1 MDCPTRG
8 SVRSRQRL
16 GRRRQSSRRGAW
28 PGQGRAPARGKSL
41 DRLNRLD
48 NNLRTPGPPR
58 GALAGPLAAVCHIR
72 GVALTDELSALD
84 LARQIYELGGIQ
96 FGSYT
101 LGRSTVNSP
110 VYVDPKRLVAVP
122 SALRTAAALVRDAAN
137 LAEARRHQRAEPF
150 ELVAGV
156 PMGGLHLATAYS
168 LTCDMP
174 LIYVKPESDPAG
186 LEIVGRFLPGQQVL
200 LVDDLITSGGSV
212 IQTAQALRGEG
223 LQVRDVIVLVDRDVG
238 AARRLEYH
246 GLRLIS
252 IVTLPA
258 MLNLYMSERLI
269 SEDEFRRSLDYL
281 DAQRP

>member
-1 MDCPTRG
+1 MTRQFDLTIICAYPVRRWGASAGPSAAGLHTRG
-8 SVRSRQRL
+8 E
-16 GRRRQSSRRGAW
+16 
-28 PGQGRAPARGKSL
+28 
-41 DRLNRLD
+41 
-48 NNLRTPGPPR
+48 
-58 GALAGPLAAVCHIR
+58 
-72 GVALTDELSALD
+72 ALTDELSALD

-96 FGSYT
+96 FGRYT

-122 SALRTAAALVRDAAN
+122 AALRTAAALVRDAAN
-137 LAEARRHQRAEPF
+137 LAETRRHQRAEPF

-186 LEIVGRFLPGQQVL
+186 LEIVGRFLPGQHVL

-223 LQVRDVIVLVDRDVG
+223 LRVRDVIVLVDRDVG

-269 SEDEFRRSLDYL
+269 SEDEYRSSLDFL
-281 DAQRP
+281 EAQRR

>member
-1 MDCPTRG
+1 MPAPRSGCTWPGHESLDPPTQPDNNLQTRG
-8 SVRSRQRL
+8 SL
-16 GRRRQSSRRGAW
+16 WGA
-28 PGQGRAPARGKSL
+28 Q
-41 DRLNRLD
+41 
-48 NNLRTPGPPR
+48 
-58 GALAGPLAAVCHIR
+58 AGPLAAGCHTS
-72 GVALTDELSALD
+72 GEALTDELSALD

-137 LAEARRHQRAEPF
+137 LAQTRRHQQAAPF

-168 LTCDMP
+168 LTADLP
-174 LIYVKPESDPAG
+174 LIYVKPESGPAG
-186 LEIVGRFLPGQQVL
+186 LEIVGRFLPGQHVL
-200 LVDDLITSGGSV
+200 LVDDLITTGGSV
-212 IQTAQALRGEG
+212 IQTAHALRNEG
-223 LQVRDVIVLVDRDVG
+223 LLVRDVIVLVDRDVG
-238 AARRLEYH
+238 AARRLEYQ
-246 GLRLIS
+246 GLRLMS

-269 SEDEFRRSLDYL
+269 SEDEYRRSLDYL
-281 DAQRP
+281 EAQRL

>member
-1 MDCPTRG
+1 M
-8 SVRSRQRL
+8 
-16 GRRRQSSRRGAW
+16 A
-28 PGQGRAPARGKSL
+28 
-41 DRLNRLD
+41 
-48 NNLRTPGPPR
+48 
-58 GALAGPLAAVCHIR
+58 GALAGPSAVGLHTS
-72 GVALTDELSALD
+72 GEALTDELSALD

-122 SALRTAAALVRDAAN
+122 SALRTAATLVRDAAN

-168 LTCDMP
+168 LTTDMP
-174 LIYVKPESDPAG
+174 LIYVKPESAPDG
-186 LEIVGRFLPGQQVL
+186 LEIVGRFLPGQHVL

-269 SEDEFRRSLDYL
+269 SEDEYRRSLDFL
-281 DAQRP
+281 EAQRP

>member
-1 MDCPTRG
+1 MTIICTRP
-8 SVRSRQRL
+8 VRRW
-16 GRRRQSSRRGAW
+16 G
-28 PGQGRAPARGKSL
+28 APAGL
-41 DRLNRLD
+41 L
-48 NNLRTPGPPR
+48 G
-58 GALAGPLAAVCHIR
+58 VCFHIR
-72 GVALTDELSALD
+72 GEALTDELSALD

-122 SALRTAAALVRDAAN
+122 PALRTAAALVRDAAN
-137 LAEARRHQRAEPF
+137 LAETRRHQQAEPF

-168 LTCDMP
+168 LATDTP
-174 LIYVKPESDPAG
+174 LIYVKPESGPEG
-186 LEIVGRFLPGQQVL
+186 FEIVGRFLPGQHVL

-212 IQTAQALRGEG
+212 IQTANALRGEG
-223 LQVRDVIVLVDRDVG
+223 LMVRDVIVLVDRDVG

-269 SEDEFRRSLDYL
+269 SEGEYRRSLAFL
-281 DAQRP
+281 EAQRP

>member
-1 MDCPTRG
+1 MWG
-8 SVRSRQRL
+8 GESA
-16 GRRRQSSRRGAW
+16 GA
-28 PGQGRAPARGKSL
+28 RHESL
-41 DRLNRLD
+41 DPPFQLD
-48 NNLRTPGPPR
+48 NNLDTLGPPW
-58 GALAGPLAAVCHIR
+58 GALAGPPAACCHTS
-72 GVALTDELSALD
+72 GVASTDELSALD

-122 SALRTAAALVRDAAN
+122 AALRTAAALVSDAAK
-137 LAEARRHQRAEPF
+137 LAQTRRHLQAEPF

-168 LTCDMP
+168 LHTDTP
-174 LIYVKPESDPAG
+174 LIYVKPESDADG

-212 IQTAQALRGEG
+212 IATAHALRAEG
-223 LQVRDVIVLVDRDVG
+223 LRVRDVIVLVDRDVG
-238 AARRLEYH
+238 AARQLEYH

-269 SEDEFRRSLDYL
+269 SEDEYRRSLDFL
-281 DAQRP
+281 EAQRQ

>member
-1 MDCPTRG
+1 M
-8 SVRSRQRL
+8 
-16 GRRRQSSRRGAW
+16 
-28 PGQGRAPARGKSL
+28 
-41 DRLNRLD
+41 
-48 NNLRTPGPPR
+48 
-58 GALAGPLAAVCHIR
+58 AGPLAAVCHIR

-174 LIYVKPESDPAG
+174 LIYVKPESDSAG
-186 LEIVGRFLPGQQVL
+186 LEIVGRFLPGQHVL

-269 SEDEFRRSLDYL
+269 SEDEFRRSLDFL

>member
-1 MDCPTRG
+1 MTRHISLTIISARPVRRWGASAEPSADGFHTRG
-8 SVRSRQRL
+8 
-16 GRRRQSSRRGAW
+16 
-28 PGQGRAPARGKSL
+28 
-41 DRLNRLD
+41 D
-48 NNLRTPGPPR
+48 
-58 GALAGPLAAVCHIR
+58 
-72 GVALTDELSALD
+72 ALTDELSALD

-122 SALRTAAALVRDAAN
+122 WALRTAAALVRDAAN
-137 LAEARRHQRAEPF
+137 LAETRRHQQAEPF

-168 LTCDMP
+168 LASDTP
-174 LIYVKPESDPAG
+174 LIYVKPDSGPGG
-186 LEIVGRFLPGQQVL
+186 LEIVGRFLPGQHVL

-212 IQTAQALRGEG
+212 IQTAHALRGEG
-223 LQVRDVIVLVDRDVG
+223 LLVRDVIVLVDRDVG
-238 AARRLEYH
+238 ATRQLEYH

-269 SEDEFRRSLDYL
+269 SEDEYRRSLDYL
-281 DAQRP
+281 EAQRR